1 MSSRMTLR
9 EYLEGE
15 ERTRPFELSYGVVRE
30 PPAPTWAHQ
39 IVVGRIHV
47 KLSDH
52 VNRYDLGRVVQAPV
66 DVVLNRQPPL
76 LVQPDVVFV
85 AKDRLTICCERVWGP
100 PDLVVEVL
108 STGTRRHDSTVKAEW
123 YRQYGVRECWL
134 VDPASLDITVVG
146 TVEAQR
152 VFKDREVVRSA
163 VLPRLRLRPFTI
175 FESSGVARI
184 PRRV

>member
-1 MSSRMTLR
+1 MTLR

-85 AKDRLTICCERVWGP
+85 AKNRLTICRDRVWGP

-108 STGTRRHDSTVKAEW
+108 STRTRRHDSTVKVEW
-123 YRQYGVRECWL
+123 YREYGVRECWL
-134 VDPASLDITVVG
+134 VDPVSLDITLVD
-146 TVEAQR
+146 ALQAPR
-152 VFKDREVVRSA
+152 VFKDREMIRSG
-163 VLPRLRLRPFTI
+163 VLPRMRLRPSDV